1 MEDKLSFKELYNCYQ
16 LCLKTKKR
24 KMGTYNFVDEN
35 ICENLYNLLNEINT
49 RQYTPLTSNCY
60 VVKYPAYREIFAA
73 QFRDRIVQHFYMNEL
88 EEILTA
94 ELTKGCSSCVKGR
107 GTTYALNLLKRYV
120 KEVSKDGSKNCYFL
134 KIDLSGYFMSIKRE
148 TVYNKFVDLI
158 NNKYKGKHKEIL
170 LYLSSQIFLNNPAEN
185 CVYKCSQELRN
196 RVPERRK
203 MKKNS
208 DYGMAIGNL
217 TSQAGSNLNLNEFDH
232 FVVEYLK
239 LTNYV
244 RYVDD
249 IVVISNNKE
258 ELENALPKIID
269 KLKETHQVVNLKKT
283 KIDTAYHGVPF
294 LGKVTYPYRGYQ
306 VPSKQVYIRMMQK
319 TKNFSYSD
327 IDNLIAKTNSQIGF
341 LKNYNCRKVIFT
353 YANNVIKKSN
363 NMIKFDEENMKF
375 KKA

>member
-1 MEDKLSFKELYNCYQ
+1 
-16 LCLKTKKR
+16 
-24 KMGTYNFVDEN
+24 
-35 ICENLYNLLNEINT
+35 
-49 RQYTPLTSNCY
+49 
-60 VVKYPAYREIFAA
+60 
-73 QFRDRIVQHFYMNEL
+73 
-88 EEILTA
+88 
-94 ELTKGCSSCVKGR
+94 
-107 GTTYALNLLKRYV
+107 
-120 KEVSKDGSKNCYFL
+120 
-134 KIDLSGYFMSIKRE
+134 
-148 TVYNKFVDLI
+148 
-158 NNKYKGKHKEIL
+158 
-170 LYLSSQIFLNNPAEN
+170 
-185 CVYKCSQELRN
+185 
-196 RVPERRK
+196 

-232 FVVEYLK
+232 FVVECLK

-306 VPSKQVYIRMMQK
+306 IPSKQVYIRMMQK